1 MKKLLFGLV
10 AMLMMSNVSLG
21 QNELP
26 NTTIK
31 EIDANDHNLKELK
44 EWYLSNTKKIRTVDK
59 ITFGKS
65 YLVSPDKEEYFYTG
79 IEVFENLNLDIK
91 YSVKS
96 YLIDTKLKKESELKH
111 LKYLQRV
118 IKFEKK
124 SIVQIINVITG
135 EQIDNNLVN
144 LTEEEYN
151 SLRLPGN
158 SGGGNL
164 ICYKSLGSCIRHMNN
179 AIDNPFD
186 QAVCDWVPCA
196 TAIYLACQFSN
207 QSGWMQNTS
216 DFVGAARC
224 KVIY

>member
-1 MKKLLFGLV
+1 MKKLLFGFV
-10 AMLMMSNVSLG
+10 ATIMLSNVSFS

-26 NTTIK
+26 NTTIN
-31 EIDANDHNLKELK
+31 EIGSNDHNLTELK
-44 EWYLSNTKKIRTVDK
+44 EWYLSSTKKINSIDK

-65 YLVSPDKEEYFYTG
+65 YLVSPDNEEYFYMG

-96 YLIDTKLKKESELKH
+96 YLIDAKLKEESEIKH

-118 IKFEKK
+118 IKFDNKL
-124 SIVQIINVITG
+124 IVQIINVITG

-164 ICYKSLGSCIRHMNN
+164 ICYKSFGSCIGHMNN